1 MDKPRKL
8 ELVDNRYQPT
18 KAQKDAVV
26 DFSDLEGMTPEEMA
40 SGLMQP
46 AAITFITKPRT

>member
-18 KAQKDAVV
+18 KAQKEAVV

-40 SGLMQP
+40 SELMQP
-46 AAITFITKPRT
+46 ADITLVAKPGK